1 MSRND
6 TIVDMYKVGLNMQ
19 EIADVFELTRGRVSQ
34 ILKLKGV
41 AARPRSQSTVYKN
54 EIKVDAEVDYLVR
67 VGIKP
72 IEISRMANIPHAD
85 AVRQKRKLV
94 RLNQLRRK
102 SD

>member
-6 TIVDMYKVGLNMQ
+6 VIVQMYESGSTMQ
-19 EIADVFELTRGRVSQ
+19 EIADVFELTRGRVCQ

-41 AARPRSQSTVYKN
+41 TAKSRSPHIAYRN
-54 EIKVDAEVDYLVR
+54 EVQLDAEVEYLVR

-72 IEISRMANIPHAD
+72 IEIARMANIPHAD

-102 SD
+102 AD